1 MVEKDKEIT
10 KLKSGFVA
18 VVGRPSAGKSTFIN
32 TLIGYKVSIV
42 SSIPQTTRH
51 NIRGIYNA
59 EPGQIIFI
67 DTPGMHHS
75 EKKINTYMLKS
86 ARSALDDSE
95 LILYMIDLSRPY
107 GDEEA
112 KILELLKDREGKTII
127 ALNKVDL
134 VTKEI
139 AEERKAKLLEKINP
153 LKVVRSSAID
163 QQGCIKLAKQIFSFL
178 PEGEILYPD
187 RECYTDQTQE
197 FRISEIIRE
206 KIFLNFKEEI
216 PHSVYVDVDEVIYN
230 EAKNSIT
237 INAIVLVE
245 TESQKRIVIGKNGRM
260 IKEVGILAR
269 KDIIEVFGKKSNLF
283 LKVKVHKKWRKDGD
297 FLDSSGTY

>member
-1 MVEKDKEIT
+1 MSGKEKESV

-51 NIRGIYNA
+51 NIRGIYNS
-59 EPGQIIFI
+59 ELGQIIFI
-67 DTPGMHHS
+67 DTPGMHYS
-75 EKKINTYMLKS
+75 EKKINSYMLKS

-95 LILYMIDLSRPY
+95 LILYLIDLSRPY

-112 KILELLKDREGKTII
+112 KILKLLKIREDKTII

-139 AEERKAKLLEKINP
+139 AELRKAKLLEKINP
-153 LKVVRSSAID
+153 LKIVRTSAID
-163 QQGCIKLAKQIFSFL
+163 QQGCIKLAKQIFSYL
-178 PEGEILYPD
+178 PEGDILYPD

-216 PHSVYVDVDEVIYN
+216 PHSVYVDVDEITFN
-230 EAKNSIT
+230 KAKNAIT
-237 INAIVLVE
+237 INALIVVE

-260 IKEVGILAR
+260 IKQVGILAR
-269 KDIIEVFGKKSNLF
+269 EDIKETFGKKSNLF
-283 LKVKVHKKWRKDGD
+283 LKVKVHKKWRKDTD
-297 FLDSSGTY
+297 FLDSFGIY